1 MHLCQKTVMT
11 TKAAEKK
18 VVTTKAPKPV
28 VERGHTYDDCKC
40 RQFDYFLESKMEKP
54 LVIDYILFS
63 GSFAQ
68 PNCCSAPWTFNGA
81 TGQCILD
88 MEAQG
93 VKDKDMDPLC
103 TAVGFELQE
112 KTCIRYVR
120 LCKLHFFISIGK
132 SLI

>member
-1 MHLCQKTVMT
+1 MHDAVVLSFLLQLLLCAQMHLCQKPVMT

-18 VVTTKAPKPV
+18 VVTTKALKPV
-28 VERGHTYDDCKC
+28 VER
-40 RQFDYFLESKMEKP
+40 
-54 LVIDYILFS
+54 

-120 LCKLHFFISIGK
+120 L
-132 SLI
+132 